1 MTTKLF
7 IGNLS
12 FDTTDE
18 ALKELFSQAGN
29 VKTANIVKNKFS
41 GRSRG
46 FGFIEMETDAEA
58 TKAIELLNN
67 KEVEGRQISV
77 SEARPRE
84 EFAPGERRE
93 GGGDRGGSRGGYS
106 GGSRG
111 DRGGSR
117 GGYSGGERRE
127 RRY

>member
-7 IGNLS
+7 IGNLPFS
-12 FDTTDE
+12 TTDE
-18 ALKELFSQAGN
+18 SLKELFSQAGS

-46 FGFIEMETDAEA
+46 FGFVEMETDEEA
-58 TKAIELLNN
+58 VKAIEMLNN
-67 KEVEGRQISV
+67 KEIDGRQIGV

-84 EFAPGERRE
+84 DFPPREGGGRSEHRRE
-93 GGGDRGGSRGGYS
+93 GGGRSENGGRY
-106 GGSRG
+106 GS
-111 DRGGSR
+111 
-117 GGYSGGERRE
+117 GERRE

>member
-67 KEVEGRQISV
+67 KEVEGRQI
-77 SEARPRE
+77 
-84 EFAPGERRE
+84 
-93 GGGDRGGSRGGYS
+93 
-106 GGSRG
+106 
-111 DRGGSR
+111 
-117 GGYSGGERRE
+117 
-127 RRY
+127 